1 MLELRKRNALA
12 GVTPMGRD
20 RRTCPRYN
28 FTAEAEALDANSRAK
43 MTARTSDIS
52 RGGCYVDTFCP
63 FPRNS
68 SVMLRIVRDKESL
81 VAQAKVMYSKLGMGM
96 GLSFTALEP
105 DNKRIL
111 DRWISELSGTA
122 PLDFN
127 DHHHE
132 HSVPRQRATAQ
143 INSNVQNG
151 ASASNHPNTQTD
163 HITQSNHNSQT
174 NSTAQSKNN
183 DPAYVLGELIIALMR
198 SGGLSSAE
206 GNSLLLKLVQ
216 RDTSS

>member
-20 RRTCPRYN
+20 RRICPRYG
-28 FTAEAEALDANSRAK
+28 FTAEAEALDANSRGK

-63 FPRNS
+63 FPRNA
-68 SVMLRIVRDKESL
+68 SVMLRIVRDKECL
-81 VAQAKVMYSKLGMGM
+81 IAQAKVVYSKLGMGM

-111 DRWISELSGTA
+111 DRWIGELSGTA

-132 HSVPRQRATAQ
+132 HSVPHQHAAAQ
-143 INSNVQNG
+143 INSSVQNG
-151 ASASNHPNTQTD
+151 ASASSHP
-163 HITQSNHNSQT
+163 ITQSDHNAPS
-174 NSTAQSKNN
+174 NRTAQSKSN

-198 SGGLSSAE
+198 RGGLSS
-206 GNSLLLKLVQ
+206 
-216 RDTSS
+216 

>member
-20 RRTCPRYN
+20 RRTCPRYS

-81 VAQAKVMYSKLGMGM
+81 VAKAKVVYSKLGMGM

-111 DRWISELSGTA
+111 DRWIGELSGTA

-132 HSVPRQRATAQ
+132 HSVPRQHVAAQ
-143 INSNVQNG
+143 NNSSAQNSTN
-151 ASASNHPNTQTD
+151 AQNNPNTQSSSSS
-163 HITQSNHNSQT
+163 SNSSH
-174 NSTAQSKNN
+174 N
-183 DPAYVLGELIIALMR
+183 DPAYVVGELIIALMR
-198 SGGLSSAE
+198 RGSLSSEE

-216 RDTSS
+216 RDAST

>member
-20 RRTCPRYN
+20 RRTCPRYS

-63 FPRNS
+63 FPRNA

-81 VAQAKVMYSKLGMGM
+81 IAQAKVVYSKLGMGM
-96 GLSFTALEP
+96 GLSFTSLEP
-105 DNKRIL
+105 DNKRVL
-111 DRWISELSGTA
+111 DRWIGELSGTA

-132 HSVPRQRATAQ
+132 HSVPRQHPAPQ
-143 INSNVQNG
+143 NNSSSQNG
-151 ASASNHPNTQTD
+151 ASAPSHPTTQTD
-163 HITQSNHNSQT
+163 HLTHSTHNTQT

-198 SGGLSSAE
+198 RGGLSSEE

>member
-20 RRTCPRYN
+20 RRTCPRYS

-68 SVMLRIVRDKESL
+68 SVLLRIVRDKESL
-81 VAQAKVMYSKLGMGM
+81 VAQAKVVYSKLGMVM

-105 DNKRIL
+105 DNKRVL
-111 DRWISELSGTA
+111 DRWIGELSGTA
-122 PLDFN
+122 PLEFN

-132 HSVPRQRATAQ
+132 HSVPRQHTETQ
-143 INSNVQNG
+143 NNSSAHNG
-151 ASASNHPNTQTD
+151 ANTQSHPNSQSNN
-163 HITQSNHNSQT
+163 TQS

-198 SGGLSSAE
+198 RGGLSSEE

>member
-20 RRTCPRYN
+20 RRTCPRYS
-28 FTAEAEALDANSRAK
+28 FTAEAEALDSNSRGK

-81 VAQAKVMYSKLGMGM
+81 VAKAKVVYSKLGMGM

-111 DRWISELSGTA
+111 DRWIGELSGTA

-132 HSVPRQRATAQ
+132 HSVPRKHEGSQNDT
-143 INSNVQNG
+143 NTSSN
-151 ASASNHPNTQTD
+151 P
-163 HITQSNHNSQT
+163 
-174 NSTAQSKNN
+174 QSKNN
-183 DPAYVLGELIIALMR
+183 DPSYVLGELIIALMR
-198 SGGLSSAE
+198 RGSLSPEE
-206 GNSLLLKLVQ
+206 GNALLLKLVQ

>member
-20 RRTCPRYN
+20 RRTCPRYS

-81 VAQAKVMYSKLGMGM
+81 VAKAKVVYSKLGMGM

-111 DRWISELSGTA
+111 DRWIGELSGTA

-132 HSVPRQRATAQ
+132 HSVPRQHVA
-143 INSNVQNG
+143 VQNNS
-151 ASASNHPNTQTD
+151 SAQNSTNAQNNPNTQSSGSS
-163 HITQSNHNSQT
+163 SNSSH
-174 NSTAQSKNN
+174 N
-183 DPAYVLGELIIALMR
+183 DPAYVVGELIIALMR
-198 SGGLSSAE
+198 RGSLSSEE

-216 RDTSS
+216 RDAST